1 MAAFSKQI
9 RGGGGETH
17 NMGDKTMRM
26 RARTMMAGCAAILL
40 LGPVVAGAGELPDYD
55 TMRQAFARPAHAEWG
70 EVPLWWWE
78 GQPMTPERATAE
90 LETLAAKGVKAVCP
104 IQRSPGR
111 CDPPSFTPEYWDML
125 AHVNRECAR
134 LGMTL
139 WAYDQVGYGHYGWL
153 EKAAARVQ
161 DPNTHRVSM
170 HTAEVSG
177 RTAATLELPRG
188 QLLGAR
194 AYPVEDGIADDGA
207 SIDVSEMAH
216 GNALTW
222 TPPRGGGWRV
232 VALVAAPFQSFYL
245 SAAAADEFIDM
256 FYGKIERTLGRESM
270 GASFGGVFQDEHPP
284 TPRDIYTEEL
294 AKRFREQCGYGI
306 ARAIPA
312 LHFDI
317 GPKTPQ
323 YRTDFFDV
331 YLNLVEET
339 YWKRVY
345 DWTWERGV
353 LTSHDNW
360 GRNNIY
366 RQSEGYIDYFR
377 SQRWFSAPGFD
388 DYGQRPVTERN
399 YYDAKI
405 ASSIARLYGRPRVW
419 NEAFHSSGWGRTTDQ
434 TLSWLSADM
443 AFGAN
448 LYDEH
453 GLYYATNAST
463 WEHAAPDPHWRQPY
477 WAHYG
482 VLSDFVARSSYL
494 VSQGTH
500 VVDAAVHYPVVS
512 LLAGERPG
520 GKAPDYNRYMALSK
534 TIFSAGIDNDIVDD
548 DSILAGR
555 VEEGQLIMGGNGYR
569 ALVFGAE
576 DTIRRA
582 IIEKMQ
588 AFVRAGGTVLF
599 YERLPLDSTEAGRDD
614 PELAKRLEEMLGE
627 TPVRRPAEDLAKEH
641 PNGGFCGFVRGTAER
656 LPERITEHID
666 RDFTANSAH
675 FYVTHR
681 EVGETQVY
689 LVQNVSEGAAAMKA
703 RFRVDGVPE
712 LWDPFT
718 GAVEEVDGFERKD
731 GHTTVEHLLEGNTA
745 HFFVFKPGET
755 RAKENHRD
763 TAKQTEL
770 ALSEEWTLSV
780 IPTRDNRW
788 GEFRWPPSEE
798 SFGPEIR
805 NLRYAEETPEGG
817 VDAGWHAPDF
827 DDSAWQTTLYS
838 TGPYWLALQAAPG
851 DAVIARTALNQLDD
865 IAAGASLGDAAWA
878 PVRFSQSIGQA
889 KAVPW
894 GGHSG
899 YPDGHIDKE
908 FIALPE
914 GRKLL
919 FTRIRSPK
927 AQRRG
932 LRVELR
938 NNTPRLW
945 VNGQEQPFEDAVGN
959 LPLRA
964 GENTVLLDVPDGA
977 GGRLYVQADPPSIAT
992 MAEAARGMVAPDITD
1007 AAWVWSGDTQSCHVR
1022 KAFELEEI
1030 PEQARLIISAYS
1042 GFRLWV
1048 NGVQIEEEI
1057 GPWSNWKKPESF
1069 TITPHLRKGAN
1080 VIAVWGQLFAGQ
1092 NVNKGPEAFNSRGIV
1107 LAMKMRFAN
1116 GSETGLVTDGSW
1128 RGSTESMDGWEL
1140 PGFDAADWTP
1150 VAVRGQMGDAP
1161 WGNQVVRNAGVV
1173 TEPKRPLS
1181 VALDSPYLAC
1191 FDEVPDIVY
1200 DVKPADA
1207 PRIGWYR
1214 FQAPPGLCALDLR
1227 TTAKAR
1233 VWVDGAEAE
1242 VRGGKAHVA
1251 EPPKGVSTVAVRVEM
1266 PAGAYAG
1273 AVFPEPLGMEL
1284 EGGAIRPGLWTDY
1297 AMPTYSGIC
1306 VYTQDVA
1313 LGADEL
1319 DGAVWLDLGQVLV
1332 AAEVFVNGESAGVRL
1347 ARPFKFALT
1356 ELLQEGNNTIEVRV
1370 ANTIAPHYLTIPA
1383 HNLGPTDSGL
1393 LGPVRL
1399 YRTADAR

>member
-1 MAAFSKQI
+1 MNSQPRVLAV
-9 RGGGGETH
+9 
-17 NMGDKTMRM
+17 
-26 RARTMMAGCAAILL
+26 AAIFLL
-40 LGPVVAGAGELPDYD
+40 LPAFAVRAAETPDYQS
-55 TMRQAFARPAHAEWG
+55 MREAFAQPEHAQWG

-78 GQPMTPERATAE
+78 GQPMTKERATAE
-90 LETLAAKGVKAVCP
+90 LERLAAKGVKAVCP

-111 CDPPSFTPEYWDML
+111 CDPPSFTPEYWEML

-161 DPNTHRVSM
+161 DPRTHRVVM
-170 HTAEVSG
+170 ATAETSG
-177 RTAATLELPRG
+177 RAATTLELAQG
-188 QLLGAR
+188 KLLGAR
-194 AYPVEDGIADDGA
+194 AYPLKDGMAVDDA
-207 SIDVSEMAH
+207 SIDIAEMAQ
-216 GNALTW
+216 GETLTW
-222 TPPRGGGWRV
+222 TPPREGDWRIV
-232 VALVAAPFQSFYL
+232 TLVAVPFQAFYL
-245 SAAAADEFIDM
+245 SADAADEFIDM

-270 GASFGGVFQDEHPP
+270 GTSFAGVFQDEHPP

-294 AKRFREQCGYGI
+294 AGRFRAKCGYRI
-306 ARAIPA
+306 ARAMPA
-312 LHFDI
+312 LHFDV
-317 GPKTPQ
+317 GPKTPK

-331 YLNLVEET
+331 YLNLVEEN

-345 DWTWERGV
+345 NWTWERGV

-405 ASSIARLYGRPRVW
+405 AASLARLYGRPRVW

-477 WAHYG
+477 WKHYN

-494 VSQGTH
+494 VSQGLH
-500 VVDAAVHYPVVS
+500 VVDAAVHYPVAS

-520 GKAPDYNRYMALSK
+520 EKAPDYNRYMTLSK

-555 VEEGQLIMGGNGYR
+555 VEDGQLVMGGNGYR
-569 ALVFGAE
+569 AIVFGAE
-576 DTIRRA
+576 DTVRRA
-582 IIEKMQ
+582 VIEKLCEL
-588 AFVRAGGTVLF
+588 VRAGGTVLF
-599 YERLPLDSTEAGRDD
+599 YERLPLDSAETGRDD
-614 PELAKRLEEMLGE
+614 PELAKLLEDLLGE
-627 TPVRRPAEDLAKEH
+627 KPVRRPPEDLAKEH
-641 PNGGFCGFVRGTAER
+641 PDGGFCGFVRVTKET
-656 LPERITEHID
+656 LPKLISEHID
-666 RDFTANSAH
+666 RDFSANSED

-681 EVGETQVY
+681 EVGETDVY
-689 LVQNVSEGAAAMKA
+689 LVQNVSDAAPRMRA

-731 GHTTVEHLLEGNTA
+731 GGTTVEHVLEGNTA
-745 HFFVFKPGET
+745 HFFVFKPGAT
-755 RAKENHRD
+755 REKANTRHD
-763 TAKQTEL
+763 TEPAPLPLRED
-770 ALSEEWTLSV
+770 WTLSV
-780 IPTRDNRW
+780 MPTRDNRW
-788 GEFRWPPSEE
+788 GEFRWPPSEAAL
-798 SFGPEIR
+798 GPEIR
-805 NLRYAEETPEGG
+805 ELRYVEETPGGG
-817 VDAGWHAPDF
+817 VDAGWHGPDF

-838 TGPYWLALQAAPG
+838 TGPYWLALEAAP
-851 DAVIARTALNQLDD
+851 DDEIIARTALENTDA
-865 IAAGASLGDAAWA
+865 IAAGAALGNAAWA
-878 PVRFSQSIGQA
+878 PVRFSQRIGLA
-889 KAVPW
+889 KAAPW

-919 FTRIRSPK
+919 FTRILAEK

-938 NNTPRLW
+938 NRTPRLW

-959 LPLRA
+959 LPLRE

-977 GGRLYVQADPPSIAT
+977 GGRIYVQADPPSIAS
-992 MAEAARGMVAPDITD
+992 MAEAGKGMVAPDITD
-1007 AAWVWSGDTQSCHVR
+1007 AAWVWSGDTQACHVR
-1022 KAFELEEI
+1022 TAFQLEQA
-1030 PEQARLIISAYS
+1030 PEQARLIVSGYS

-1057 GPWSNWKKPESF
+1057 GPWSDWTKPESF
-1069 TITPHLRKGAN
+1069 TVTPHLRVGEN

-1107 LAMKMRFAN
+1107 LAMKMRFAD
-1116 GSETGLVTDGSW
+1116 GAEAGLVSDGSW
-1128 RGSTESMDGWEL
+1128 RGSIESVDGWEL
-1140 PGFDAADWTP
+1140 PGFDAAKWAPAD
-1150 VAVRGQMGDAP
+1150 VRGRMGDAP
-1161 WGNQVVRNAGVV
+1161 WGLAVVENLGVV

-1181 VALDSPYLAC
+1181 VALDSPYLVC
-1191 FDEVPDIVY
+1191 FDEAPGIVY
-1200 DVKPADA
+1200 DVKPANA
-1207 PRIGWYR
+1207 PRIGWFR
-1214 FQAPPGLCALDLR
+1214 FQAPPGLSVLDLP
-1227 TTAKAR
+1227 TEASAR
-1233 VWVDGAEAE
+1233 VWVDGVEAD
-1242 VRGGKAHVA
+1242 VRGGQARVA
-1251 EPPKGVSTVAVRVEM
+1251 EPPKGVSAVAIRVEM
-1266 PAGAYAG
+1266 APGAYAG
-1273 AVFPEPLGMEL
+1273 AVFPEPLGMQL
-1284 EGGAIRPGLWTDY
+1284 EGGLIRAGLWTDY
-1297 AMPTYSGIC
+1297 ALPTYSGVC

-1313 LGADEL
+1313 LGANDLE
-1319 DGAVWLDLGQVLV
+1319 GEVWLDLGQVLA
-1332 AAEVFVNGESAGVRL
+1332 AAEVVVNGEPAGVRL
-1347 ARPFKFALT
+1347 ARPFKFELT
-1356 ELLQEGNNTIEVRV
+1356 GLLEEGANTIEVRV
-1370 ANTIAPHYLTIPA
+1370 ANTIAPHYLTIPS

-1399 YRTADAR
+1399 YQSGAGK